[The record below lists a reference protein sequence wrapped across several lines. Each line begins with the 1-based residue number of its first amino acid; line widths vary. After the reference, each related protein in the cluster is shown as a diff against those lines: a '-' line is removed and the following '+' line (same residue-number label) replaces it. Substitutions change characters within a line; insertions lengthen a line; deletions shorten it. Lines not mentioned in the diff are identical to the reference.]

1 MEKNLEGR
9 YRAIDNMAFSDKN
22 IDIVGIFLLAK
33 DENFIVC
40 GSGEGWH
47 SDCEA
52 AATLPALYD

>member
-1 MEKNLEGR
+1 
-9 YRAIDNMAFSDKN
+9 MAFSDKN

-52 AATLPALYD
+52 AATLPALYDWKTGAYGPSGM